1 MSYCNQTIGIAIQ
14 TMSIVIQHIYLAFQ
28 TMTVAFQL
36 FCLANYNFAFVI
48 EIMVCA
54 MLFGQLV
61 ITTTI
66 LVITTMLIVMQ
77 IRWLAIQ
84 TIKATIRPKD
94 IDESLAFWKPRKV
107 AKGDFFNMQS
117 MVCND
122 LGLVV
127 NAGFGWQAF
136 TTDELINYD
145 NGFTWYTTFFHFIV
159 SLLIIAEIITL
170 ANEYL

>member
-1 MSYCNQTIGIAIQ
+1 MRNAVWPACHYNNDPCHYNYAYRNADQMACN
-14 TMSIVIQHIYLAFQ
+14 S
-28 TMTVAFQL
+28 
-36 FCLANYNFAFVI
+36 NYQ
-48 EIMVCA
+48 
-54 MLFGQLV
+54 G
-61 ITTTI
+61 
-66 LVITTMLIVMQ
+66 
-77 IRWLAIQ
+77 
-84 TIKATIRPKD
+84 TIRPKD

-170 ANEYL
+170 ANEDL